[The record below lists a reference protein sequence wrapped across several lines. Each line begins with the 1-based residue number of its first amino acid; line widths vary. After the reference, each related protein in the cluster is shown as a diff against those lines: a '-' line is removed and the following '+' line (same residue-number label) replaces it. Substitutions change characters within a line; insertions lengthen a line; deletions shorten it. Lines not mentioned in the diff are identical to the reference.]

1 MKNKNKIK
9 EGGTGLRAFFWIV
22 ILFCDAVVLYPI
34 INVVAVS
41 LSSYGA
47 YAKNPAMIFPH
58 QFSVQAYLTVLR
70 TSSIWSGYR
79 TTIIVTVCGTF
90 LGTMLTILTAYPL
103 SRPNLKGKKYIM
115 PFILFTMFFSGGM
128 IPAYFLMRSLH
139 LLDTLAA
146 LILPGCLSA
155 YNVILMRNFFESIP
169 GSLIEAAKIDG
180 ASEPKLLFSIVVPLA
195 KPIISVISLF
205 LAVGYW
211 NNYFSGI
218 IYIRSQSK
226 WPLQLVLR
234 EIIASASSMME
245 NTGGNMAEGG
255 ALPSIMLQYASIVVV
270 MVPILCIYPF
280 IQKYFEK
287 GIMLGAVK

>member
-1 MKNKNKIK
+1 
-9 EGGTGLRAFFWIV
+9 
-22 ILFCDAVVLYPI
+22 
-34 INVVAVS
+34 
-41 LSSYGA
+41 
-47 YAKNPAMIFPH
+47 
-58 QFSVQAYLTVLR
+58 
-70 TSSIWSGYR
+70 
-79 TTIIVTVCGTF
+79 
-90 LGTMLTILTAYPL
+90 
-103 SRPNLKGKKYIM
+103 
-115 PFILFTMFFSGGM
+115 
-128 IPAYFLMRSLH
+128 
-139 LLDTLAA
+139 
-146 LILPGCLSA
+146 
-155 YNVILMRNFFESIP
+155 MRNFFESIP